1 MKDIKE
7 SRQEKPYER
16 FITFGAESLT
26 DAELLAI
33 VLRTG
38 TKGNDAVSLSR
49 KVLELGKYPR
59 TGFLGLYDTDVE
71 TLEKISGIGRVKA
84 IKLKALAEI
93 SRRMHEAKLAEGLN
107 ISNASSVAD
116 YYMERMRHNKC
127 EKVVLLS
134 IDSKGKVL
142 RESEISKGSVN
153 RSLVSVRSIMME
165 ALDAEA
171 VNLILMHNHPSGD
184 PTPSKDDNDL
194 TKKLSESC
202 RLMEIPLLDHII
214 IGDNLYYSYNE
225 SGLLR

>member
-107 ISNASSVAD
+107 ISNASSGAD

-202 RLMEIPLLDHII
+202 KLMEIPLLDHII

>member
-202 RLMEIPLLDHII
+202 KLMEIPLLDHII

>member
-1 MKDIKE
+1 MNEIKKLNE
-7 SRQEKPYER
+7 EKPYER
-16 FITFGAESLT
+16 FISMGAESLT

-33 VLRTG
+33 ILRTG
-38 TKGNDAVSLSR
+38 TKGFDAVSLSR

-59 TGFLGLYDTDVE
+59 TGFLGLYDTDI
-71 TLEKISGIGRVKA
+71 TSLEKISGIGRVKA

-93 SRRMHEAKLAEGLN
+93 SRRMHEARLAEGIN
-107 ISNASSVAD
+107 VSNASSVAT

-127 EKVVLLS
+127 EKVLLLS

-153 RSLVSVRSIMME
+153 RSLVSVRSVMME
-165 ALDAEA
+165 ALNAEA
-171 VNLILMHNHPSGD
+171 VHLILMHNHPSGD
-184 PTPSKDDNDL
+184 PSPSKEDNDL
-194 TKKLSESC
+194 TARLSESC
-202 RLMEIPLLDHII
+202 KLMEIPLLDHII

>member
-93 SRRMHEAKLAEGLN
+93 SRRMHEAKTSPAR
-107 ISNASSVAD
+107 SNARRTLFSRLEDSS
-116 YYMERMRHNKC
+116 
-127 EKVVLLS
+127 
-134 IDSKGKVL
+134 
-142 RESEISKGSVN
+142 
-153 RSLVSVRSIMME
+153 
-165 ALDAEA
+165 
-171 VNLILMHNHPSGD
+171 
-184 PTPSKDDNDL
+184 
-194 TKKLSESC
+194 
-202 RLMEIPLLDHII
+202 
-214 IGDNLYYSYNE
+214 
-225 SGLLR
+225 